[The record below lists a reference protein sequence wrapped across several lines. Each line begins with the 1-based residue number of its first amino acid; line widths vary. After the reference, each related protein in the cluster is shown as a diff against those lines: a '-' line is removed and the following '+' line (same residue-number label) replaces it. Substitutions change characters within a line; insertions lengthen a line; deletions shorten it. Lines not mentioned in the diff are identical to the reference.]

1 MTDTSENKP
10 AEILTCRRILDE
22 NDPKFGLLDRI
33 NYVFD
38 EFGFI
43 DWRAIIPEGF
53 LFINAKKFTD
63 NNKEVPK
70 TMDGLDDS
78 EIIIKLGGIKWL
90 ARVRGYDSVAFEVIS
105 ANADNVIVKCKID
118 WIANFENPQGAFY
131 EEIASCNTKNADNF
145 NIKFAESIAANR
157 AFVRCVRN
165 FLNVNIVGE
174 EEIVSEPIKQSDA
187 KTDSMAI
194 DPQSIFIK
202 KCKEKGMDIS
212 AIIEFCKTNDPS
224 MAETTE
230 IIDEKTL
237 SNILT
242 PKQAKNLLKAVK
254 KLQ

>member
-1 MTDTSENKP
+1 MTDTPENKP

-33 NYVFD
+33 DYVFD
-38 EFGFI
+38 EFGFT

-105 ANADNVIVKCKID
+105 ANSDNVIVKCKID

-131 EEIASCNTKNADNF
+131 EEIASCNIKNADNF

-174 EEIVSEPIKQSDA
+174 EEIVSEPVKQSDA
-187 KTDSMAI
+187 KSDSMAI

-202 KCKEKGMDIS
+202 KCKEKDMDIS
-212 AIIEFCKTNDPS
+212 AIIEFCKANDPTI
-224 MAETTE
+224 ADTANGL
-230 IIDEKTL
+230 DEQALAKL
-237 SNILT
+237 LT
-242 PKQAKNLLKAVK
+242 PKQAKTLLKAVK